1 MSLPISKLPGVTS
14 TTETDVIPIVQ
25 NGVTSKISV
34 NDIPRPNII
43 NYGNYT
49 DQEIVAN
56 SDDWQQITFGNPN
69 DVGDADVGAVL
80 KPTGDLELTKIGYYR
95 IDIKLQLSRQGTG
108 GQGGNTV
115 IGVVMRVGGPGLGIQ
130 GSRGIGNVYAIN
142 LPNFQSMD
150 TLEFSYVH
158 RIQRNDL
165 QEPTPENWQ
174 LLMTRDSALSTGAGA
189 TQGGLYNIEVGNP
202 ITNGPSNQST
212 SASITITKL

>member
-1 MSLPISKLPGVTS
+1 MSLPISKLPEIIY
-14 TTETDVIPIVQ
+14 TEDTDVIPIVQ
-25 NGVTSKISV
+25 NGVTSKIQM
-34 NDIPRPNII
+34 NDIPRPHLIK
-43 NYGNYT
+43 YGNYT
-49 DQEIVAN
+49 DQEIVAD
-56 SDDWQQITFGNPN
+56 SDDWQQITFGNLS

-115 IGVVMRVGGPGLGIQ
+115 IGIVMRVGGPGLEIQ
-130 GSRGIGNVYAIN
+130 GSRDIGNVYSIN

-158 RIQRNDL
+158 RIRRNDF

-174 LLMTRDSALSTGAGA
+174 LLMTRSSALSTGAGV
-189 TQGGLYNIEVGNP
+189 TQGGLYNIEIGNP
-202 ITNGPSNQST
+202 ITTGLSNQST
-212 SASITITKL
+212 SAKITVTKL

>member
-1 MSLPISKLPGVTS
+1 MSKPISRLP
-14 TTETDVIPIVQ
+14 EIIYIKDADVIPIVQ
-25 NGVTSKISV
+25 NGVTSKIQM
-34 NDIPRPNII
+34 NDIPRPHLIK
-43 NYGNYT
+43 YGNYT
-49 DQEIVAN
+49 DQEFVAN
-56 SDDWQQITFGNPN
+56 SDEWQQITFGNPN

-95 IDIKLQLSRQGTG
+95 IDVKLQISRQGTG

-115 IGVVMRVGGPGLGIQ
+115 MGVVMRVGGPGLGLQ

-158 RIQRNDL
+158 RIQRNDF